1 MAHKPDESPNG
12 SVRTDAG
19 ARTVWVGHVH
29 VKSPDVAATYTSMQ
43 KLGMRPIFAGDAV
56 GVLELRGGIHLV
68 VTPREAVEH
77 PV

>member
-1 MAHKPDESPNG
+1 M
-12 SVRTDAG
+12 
-19 ARTVWVGHVH
+19 
-29 VKSPDVAATYTSMQ
+29 KSPDVAATYTSMQ